1 MTSAPAAA
9 APAQS
14 RDRAEAAWPLRLP
27 RREWPCGAG
36 ATPAPPSQRGRTEPH
51 HRGVKLAFPGV
62 TGIHVVAEWQ
72 CGFVYP
78 GPPLPPGRREG
89 QAELRAMPGG
99 GAVCGLPR
107 RVTPAVRG
115 EGRGRG
121 PSCGLGWSFPSQAP
135 SCPRAVC
142 RSVSRKH
149 VCSHTNPEKLGCTLA
164 RGLKTRS
171 LGKVSARASQRPC
184 RPPLSACVTGTPRC
198 KGLGFG
204 AAGTG
209 PSTGVRDPF
218 L

>member
-1 MTSAPAAA
+1 MASASASKGVAV
-9 APAQS
+9 
-14 RDRAEAAWPLRLP
+14 
-27 RREWPCGAG
+27 
-36 ATPAPPSQRGRTEPH
+36 RGW
-51 HRGVKLAFPGV
+51 GNA
-62 TGIHVVAEWQ
+62 
-72 CGFVYP
+72 
-78 GPPLPPGRREG
+78 GPPLPAWEDGTTPPRGEAGVPRGHRNPRGGRVAVRLRVPRSSPTPGQEGRAGRAARHAGRR
-89 QAELRAMPGG
+89 R
-99 GAVCGLPR
+99 VCGLPR

-115 EGRGRG
+115 GGRGRG

-209 PSTGVRDPF
+209 PSTGVRDPS